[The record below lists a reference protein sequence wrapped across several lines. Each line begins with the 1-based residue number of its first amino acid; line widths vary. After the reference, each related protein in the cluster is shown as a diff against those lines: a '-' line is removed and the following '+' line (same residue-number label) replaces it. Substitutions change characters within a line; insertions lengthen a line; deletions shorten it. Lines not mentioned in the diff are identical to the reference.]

1 MGIIIA
7 DNKYRLLK
15 SLMEKPFKA
24 ALNDVVCC
32 RLFVVRRVLEN

>member
-24 ALNDVVCC
+24 ALIQL
-32 RLFVVRRVLEN
+32 LF